1 MAIAGLFLGFL
12 TYAIYA
18 MIFLDFL
25 VTLANS

>member
-1 MAIAGLFLGFL
+1 MAIAGLCLGLF

-25 VTLANS
+25 ATLSNS